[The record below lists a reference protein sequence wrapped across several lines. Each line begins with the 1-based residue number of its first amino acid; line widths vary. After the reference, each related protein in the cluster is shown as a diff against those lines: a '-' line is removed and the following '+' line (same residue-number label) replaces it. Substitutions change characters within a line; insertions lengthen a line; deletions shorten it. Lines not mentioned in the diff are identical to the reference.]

1 MVSFQYLTAHFGL
14 TSFQEGLAGA
24 SAIAG
29 CIPGAMFA
37 GFLSDRFGR
46 RRVLFLCAILYA
58 VSGLLSAV
66 PRPDPS
72 GARAFIRLEGAVP
85 SAQHP
90 PSGCRFHTR
99 CPSKVGRI
107 CEEVEPPLQRAGASH
122 WIACHIPLETL
133 RRERSVLPPTPSG
146 KDRP

>member
-1 MVSFQYLTAHFGL
+1 VPS
-14 TSFQEGLAGA
+14 E
-24 SAIAG
+24 
-29 CIPGAMFA
+29 FA
-37 GFLSDRFGR
+37 QRVTREAR
-46 RRVLFLCAILYA
+46 RRGFDQAQRRAGRLVEVGTVDEIFRPPSHPYTRA
-58 VSGLLSAV
+58 LLSAV

-72 GARAFIRLEGAVP
+72 ASRAVIRLEGAVP

-107 CEEVEPPLQRAGASH
+107 CEEVEPPLQRAGESH

-133 RRERSVLPPTPSG
+133 RGEPSVLPATPSG